1 MTTRTVP
8 DDRELTGA
16 ELLERVVALC
26 HERKAED
33 VVVLDV
39 RELVEYMDAMIIC
52 TGRSPR
58 QNRAIAEHVMTQLK
72 REHRILPLSK
82 AGNDA
87 GAWICVD
94 FVDVVLHVF
103 EPEARSH
110 YDLELLWADA
120 VRTEHEAPE
129 RPEDDE
135 DTPEEE
141 PFFGGVESPQASVDE
156 AAEDAADEVVPD
168 RVVPDEAL

>member
-16 ELLERVVALC
+16 ELIERVVALC

-39 RELVEYMDAMIIC
+39 RELVEYMDAMVIC

-58 QNRAIAEHVMTQLK
+58 QNRAIAQHVMTQLK

-103 EPEARSH
+103 EPEARAH
-110 YDLELLWADA
+110 YDLELLWADS

-129 RPEDDE
+129 RPED

-141 PFFGGVESPQASVDE
+141 PFFGGVESPE
-156 AAEDAADEVVPD
+156 AALDDAPEQDALEADGAQESAPDEVV
-168 RVVPDEAL
+168 

>member
-1 MTTRTVP
+1 MTARTVP
-8 DDRELTGA
+8 DDREITGTA
-16 ELLERVVALC
+16 LLQRVVELC

-39 RELVEYMDAMIIC
+39 RELVEYMDAMVIC

-72 REHRILPLSK
+72 RDHRVLPLSK
-82 AGNDA
+82 AGAEA

-103 EPEARSH
+103 EPDARSH

-120 VRTEHEAPE
+120 VRTEHA
-129 RPEDDE
+129 
-135 DTPEEE
+135 
-141 PFFGGVESPQASVDE
+141 SPVV
-156 AAEDAADEVVPD
+156 ADE
-168 RVVPDEAL
+168 EL